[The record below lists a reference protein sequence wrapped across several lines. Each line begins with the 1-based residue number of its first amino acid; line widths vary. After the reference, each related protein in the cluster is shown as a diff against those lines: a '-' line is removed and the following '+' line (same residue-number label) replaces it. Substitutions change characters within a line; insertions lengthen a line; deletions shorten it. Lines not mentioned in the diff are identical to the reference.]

1 MDPKIR
7 SNLEAAGQEE
17 SGFGPPSGRKTW
29 YRSVEMPFVWLGAG
43 LVAVLILFLIFF
55 PGRSQEPVFPSGV
68 GSGAEYAEISERL
81 DRLASTLESLR
92 MQRMFSESGAP
103 EQEELVSVIRKMNA
117 DFSLQIAALSKKMD
131 GLQSAVEAQ
140 SRSVAPAIAPPKTAE
155 TTDGDAALKTRRSS
169 TTKMDPASSAV
180 TSPSAGG
187 LEYSVQR
194 GDTLFSIARKHGV
207 TLGSLLEVN
216 RMKQSDPIHPG
227 QRLKIP
233 E

>member
-7 SNLEAAGQEE
+7 SNLEAGGHEE
-17 SGFGPPSGRKTW
+17 PGFGPPAGKKTW

-43 LVAVLILFLIFF
+43 LVAVLVLFLLFF
-55 PGRSQEPVFPSGV
+55 PGRSDEPVFPSAG
-68 GSGAEYAEISERL
+68 GAGAEYAEISDRL
-81 DRLASTLESLR
+81 DRLASAMESLR
-92 MQRMFSESGAP
+92 MQRMFSESGVP
-103 EQEELVSVIRKMNA
+103 DQEELVAAIRKLNA
-117 DFSLQIAALSKKMD
+117 DLSLQIAALSKKMD
-131 GLQSAVEAQ
+131 GLQAAVEE
-140 SRSVAPAIAPPKTAE
+140 RNRTLAPAPPKAAE
-155 TTDGDAALKTRRSS
+155 ATGEDATVKTRRSS
-169 TTKMDPASSAV
+169 TPKTEPASPAAPP
-180 TSPSAGG
+180 PSGRG

-207 TLGSLLEVN
+207 SLGSLLEAN